1 MRKRPLPSI
10 SALQS
15 FEAVARHL
23 SATRAAQELHL
34 TQSAVSKQVA
44 QLEEILQNPLF
55 TRIRKRLQLTPAGEL
70 YLGEVRK
77 ILNQVEMSSHYI
89 QSYGGDTEILAVV
102 APPTFASVWL
112 IPRLVGFGKAHPRIH
127 LDIRAEA
134 GSLDTANE
142 KADIEIYFGGGTR
155 PNSQCLY
162 LFDEK
167 VVAVCA
173 PGLLKPSRPISLQ
186 QLTELRLLQLNSR
199 PEAWHEW
206 FDAQGWHSNRSYHGP
221 RFETFH
227 MLISAAAAGC
237 GIALVPRFL
246 VEEELDKGK
255 LAIAWPYAH
264 TSKGAYYLAH
274 AEHTA
279 SVPKVRALVQWINRQ
294 LTADQRRSFG
304 A

>member
-34 TQSAVSKQVA
+34 TQSAVSKQVG

-70 YLGEVRK
+70 YLVEVRK

-89 QSYGGDTEILAVV
+89 QSYGGDTEVLAVV

-112 IPRLVGFGKAHPRIH
+112 IPRLVGFGKAYPHIH
-127 LDIRAEA
+127 LNIRGES
-134 GSLDTANE
+134 GSLDAPDE
-142 KADIEIYFGGGTR
+142 KADVEIYFGGGTR
-155 PNSQCLY
+155 PNSQCAY

-173 PGLLKPSRPISLQ
+173 PGLLRPSMPSSLQ
-186 QLTELRLLQLNSR
+186 QLTGLRLLQLNSR
-199 PEAWHEW
+199 PQAWHEW
-206 FDAQGWHSNRSYHGP
+206 FDAQDWRSNRSYHGP

-227 MLISAAAAGC
+227 MLISAATAGC
-237 GIALVPRFL
+237 GVALVPRFL
-246 VEEELDKGK
+246 VEDELANGR

-279 SVPKVRALVQWINRQ
+279 DVPKVRALVQWISRQ
-294 LTADQRRSFG
+294 LAADRQPCRT
-304 A
+304 